1 MEPNKMD
8 NMQRSCDENYMNTH
22 LIIILKVK
30 FQKAI
35 IIHAQIVHNH
45 FSSMTTNILKLN
57 AYEHYQYTHKLKNQ
71 LLISR
76 DITDRLAYWIAS
88 EK

>member
-1 MEPNKMD
+1 
-8 NMQRSCDENYMNTH
+8 MNTH

-35 IIHAQIVHNH
+35 IIHPQIVHYH

-57 AYEHYQYTHKLKNQ
+57 AYEHYQYKSKLKN
-71 LLISR
+71 
-76 DITDRLAYWIAS
+76 
-88 EK
+88 